1 MVEVYI
7 IRHGQTDTNK
17 EKRINGN
24 STDLPLNE
32 AGRKQA
38 NELRESFDLSDFDE
52 VISSPL
58 TRAYETAQIVTE
70 GTGIEVKT
78 DARLREADYGSWDG
92 KSEVELFDQHPD
104 VFDNNGYLL
113 PGFIEY
119 AENAEDYEDVYLR
132 INELLNE
139 ISQLGDNKKVALV
152 CHGFISRALMK
163 VILGIDDVSKI
174 IQPKN
179 CGVSKYRLTKDG
191 HRHILYY
198 GRIAP
203 SNFE

>member
-24 STDLPLNE
+24 STDLPLN
-32 AGRKQA
+32 ATGRQQA
-38 NELRESFDLSDFDE
+38 SQLRESFDLSDFDE

-58 TRAYETAQIVTE
+58 IRAYETAQIVTE
-70 GTGIEVKT
+70 STGIEVKT

-92 KSEVELFDQHPD
+92 KSETELFAKYPQT
-104 VFDNNGYLL
+104 FDNNGYLL
-113 PGFIEY
+113 PNYIEY
-119 AENAEDYEDVYLR
+119 AENAEDYEDVYAR
-132 INELLNE
+132 IDELLNE
-139 ISQLGDNKKVALV
+139 ISQLGDDKKVALV

-163 VILGIDDVSKI
+163 VILGVDDISKI

-179 CGVSKYRLTKDG
+179 CGVSKYRLTEAG
-191 HRHILYY
+191 QRHILYY
-198 GRIAP
+198 ARIAP
-203 SNFE
+203 ANFE